1 MFVPVCES
9 RTPYFLQAAL
19 FIFIWLVVS
28 CAPNE
33 AQEGELN
40 PIAESP
46 FPALETFRFSGLTLD
61 ISAETE
67 NARATFWH
75 PEGKLMFITSRNTES
90 VASYQTETP
99 WNLSTARYAGSVSVG
114 EQLMANTNLSV
125 AHGLF
130 FAPDGH
136 RMWVFNR
143 TEMWAWDLGTAWDL
157 STAEAIHFQDFS
169 PLVLRGHDVDF
180 HPDGSIL
187 FIDDRDGQAVH
198 QYRLSEP
205 WDITTAAHVHT
216 LDISA
221 LEEEVRGIE
230 FILDGR
236 AMLLLDT
243 VRMELMQFT
252 LSEPWQIAT
261 AVYHSSLDLSG
272 ETRDPRG
279 LSISPDLC
287 RIFITAREQGL
298 VYEYVWPECE
308 L

>member
-1 MFVPVCES
+1 MKIYPMSLPQLRSLFLLLAFVLLLS
-9 RTPYFLQAAL
+9 AS
-19 FIFIWLVVS
+19 S
-28 CAPNE
+28 CTSQENAPAPLLDFE
-33 AQEGELN
+33 AY
-40 PIAESP
+40 
-46 FPALETFRFSGLTLD
+46 TFSGVTLD
-61 ISAETE
+61 ISGETE

-75 PEGKLMFITSRNTES
+75 PEGGVMYISSRNTES
-90 VASYQTETP
+90 VASYETDVP
-99 WNLSTARYAGSVSVG
+99 WDLGEARFAGSLSVS
-114 EQLMANTNLSV
+114 EQLRANTGLSV

-130 FAPDGH
+130 IRPDGH
-136 RMWVFNR
+136 RLWVFNR
-143 TEMWAWDLGTAWDL
+143 TEMWAWDMETAWDL

-169 PLVLRGHDVDF
+169 PIILRGHDMDF
-180 HPDGSIL
+180 HPDGSML
-187 FIDDRDGQAVH
+187 FIDDRDGRAVH

-230 FILDGR
+230 FLFDGR
-236 AMLLLDT
+236 LMLLLDT

-279 LSISPDLC
+279 LSISPDFC
-287 RIFITAREQGL
+287 RFYITAREQGR
-298 VYEYVWPECE
+298 VYTYIHTSCE
-308 L
+308 KDG